1 MRDKIMNISKY
12 IFIAYLLFISPYS
25 NSEET
30 DFSSPEQCI
39 KVSTLCDSLSVKGEF
54 YKVIDA
60 VYQQDFKSTME
71 NELVKINPNNKE
83 LTSINSYEFSIIKN
97 AEKNKY
103 YVGVGSAV
111 RPGTPP
117 VLIGSIHYI
126 LDATTLKILDKYQKH

>member
-1 MRDKIMNISKY
+1 MRDKIKNIGKY
-12 IFIAYLLFISPYS
+12 IFLTYLLFSSPNS
-25 NSEET
+25 SSEEI

-60 VYQQDFKSTME
+60 VYQQDFKSTIE
-71 NELVKINPNNKE
+71 NEMVKINPSNKE
-83 LTSINSYEFSIIKN
+83 LDSIDSYEFSITKN
-97 AEKNKY
+97 SEKNKY

-111 RPGTPP
+111 RLGNPP